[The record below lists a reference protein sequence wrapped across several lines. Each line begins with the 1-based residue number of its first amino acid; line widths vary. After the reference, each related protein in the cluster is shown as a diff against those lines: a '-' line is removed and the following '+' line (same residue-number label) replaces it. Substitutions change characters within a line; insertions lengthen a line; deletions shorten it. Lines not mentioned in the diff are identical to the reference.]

1 MVVKITAK
9 RQVTFPAAVLEALG
23 VGPGDRLELHE
34 GPDGFLLRP
43 QRIDL
48 AQDIDLSSL
57 APLRDKIGRDPG
69 PFDLEEF
76 RNQPHDPALRD

>member
-9 RQVTFPAAVLEALG
+9 RQVTFPAAVLDALG
-23 VGPGDRLELHE
+23 VGPGDRLELQE
-34 GPDGFLLRP
+34 GPEGFLLRP
-43 QRIDL
+43 QRIDF
-48 AQDIDLSSL
+48 ASL
-57 APLRDKIGRDPG
+57 APLRDKLGRDPG

>member
-23 VGPGDRLELHE
+23 VGPGGRLELQE
-34 GPDGFLLRP
+34 GPEGFLLGPR
-43 QRIDL
+43 RIDF
-48 AQDIDLSSL
+48 ASP
-57 APLRDKIGRDPG
+57 APLRDKIRHDPG
-69 PFDLEEF
+69 PLDLEEF

>member
-1 MVVKITAK
+1 MVVRITAK

-23 VGPGDRLELHE
+23 VAPGDRLELQE

-43 QRIDL
+43 QRIDF
-48 AQDIDLSSL
+48 ANQ
-57 APLRDKIGRDPG
+57 APLRDKIRRDPG
-69 PFDLEEF
+69 PFDLEDF

>member
-9 RQVTFPAAVLEALG
+9 RQVTFPAAVLDALG
-23 VGPGDRLELHE
+23 VGPGDRLELQE

-43 QRIDL
+43 QRIDF
-48 AQDIDLSSL
+48 ASL
-57 APLRDKIGRDPG
+57 APLRDKIRRDPG

-76 RNQPHDPALRD
+76 RNQPHDPTLRD